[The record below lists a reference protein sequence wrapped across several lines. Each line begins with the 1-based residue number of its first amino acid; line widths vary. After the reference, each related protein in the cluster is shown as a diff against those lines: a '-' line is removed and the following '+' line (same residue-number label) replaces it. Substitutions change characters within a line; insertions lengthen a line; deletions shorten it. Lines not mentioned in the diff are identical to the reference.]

1 MKTSRSADKLISGYS
16 PDLQSLINGARTF
29 LLKSLPGSTEEVD
42 PTAAVLS
49 YGYGPGYR
57 DMVCTLI
64 LSKTGVKLGF
74 VNGAQLE
81 DPKGLLEGSGKLH
94 KYVQLKSA
102 SDLNRV
108 GLKELIN
115 VAHSAWQKR
124 TESSPKR
131 R

>member
-1 MKTSRSADKLISGYS
+1 MKTSRSADELLMRYS
-16 PDLQSLINGARTF
+16 TEVQSLINDAREF
-29 LLKSLPGSTEEVD
+29 LLKSLPEATEEVD

-74 VNGAQLE
+74 VNGAQLK
-81 DPKGLLEGSGKLH
+81 DPKGLLEGTGKRH
-94 KYVQLKSA
+94 KYVQLNNA
-102 SDLNRV
+102 SDLNRS

-115 VAHSAWQKR
+115 VAHAAWQAR
-124 TESSPKR
+124 TR
-131 R
+131 G

>member
-1 MKTSRSADKLISGYS
+1 MKTSRSADELLTRYS
-16 PDLQSLINGARTF
+16 TEVQSLVNDARKF
-29 LLKSLPGSTEEVD
+29 LLKSLPGATEEVD

-74 VNGAQLE
+74 VNGAQLN
-81 DPKGLLEGSGKLH
+81 DPKGLLEGTGKRH
-94 KYVQLKSA
+94 KYVELNHA
-102 SDLNRV
+102 SDLNQS

-115 VAHSAWQKR
+115 AAHDAWQVR
-124 TESSPKR
+124 TTG
-131 R
+131 